1 MKRIETSRIHNSQR
15 IHSLANNAGLAVAA
29 ELKPSTLANDHRQ
42 IWDQE
47 LWPDCSD

>member
-15 IHSLANNAGLAVAA
+15 THALANKPGLPAYQ
-29 ELKPSTLANDHRQ
+29 ELKPSTLTDHHGQ
-42 IWDQE
+42 IWGQE